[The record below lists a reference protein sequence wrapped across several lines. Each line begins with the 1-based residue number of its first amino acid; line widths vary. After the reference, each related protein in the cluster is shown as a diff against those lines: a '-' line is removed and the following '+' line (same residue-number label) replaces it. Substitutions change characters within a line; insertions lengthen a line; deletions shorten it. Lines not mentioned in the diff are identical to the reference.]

1 MRPLTMMGALGAKEG
16 VGVGKRHHVA
26 SVAGDKHGEALLP
39 SSCGDTY
46 GGGEAEADGLEG
58 GSQKHD
64 AVS

>member
-1 MRPLTMMGALGAKEG
+1 MMGALGSKE
-16 VGVGKRHHVA
+16 GVGKRHHVA

>member
-1 MRPLTMMGALGAKEG
+1 MMGALGAKE
-16 VGVGKRHHVA
+16 GVGKRHHVA